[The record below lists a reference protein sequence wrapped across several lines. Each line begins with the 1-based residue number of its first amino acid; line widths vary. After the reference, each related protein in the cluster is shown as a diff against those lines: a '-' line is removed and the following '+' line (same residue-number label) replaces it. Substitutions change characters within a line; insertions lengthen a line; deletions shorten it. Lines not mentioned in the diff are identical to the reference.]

1 MLWHTLKLLGRFCP
15 FALSVAGLICLAIVF
30 AGCTSSSSPS
40 GFYFMKLNLT
50 NFPDLSNLHL
60 RRGLSIAGVDT
71 SSVTSGAS
79 DAANSATK
87 LAANEVAQVSTAVQ
101 TKADQ
106 ARDRLEILSK
116 DLRLHLPA
124 YYAVGLWGYCQ
135 GDNSTG
141 PFAKCSKPSTSFSF
155 DLLEILGS
163 ASEEINDML
172 PKSDNKVLGGY
183 HNFSMW
189 TILAYIL
196 GFIFTIATI
205 IIQVLLLILSKGK
218 IFLIASSILASVFV
232 TSASI
237 GVTVIYGLITGD
249 IKSVSHPLGAHAS
262 LGAQSLTSAWL
273 AVVFSISAL
282 LVWLIEMCCCC
293 F

>member
-15 FALSVAGLICLAIVF
+15 LALSVAGLICLAIVF

-40 GFYFMKLNLT
+40 DFYFMKLNLT
-50 NFPDLSNLHL
+50 NFPDFSSLHL

-87 LAANEVAQVSTAVQ
+87 VAANEVAQVSTTVK

-106 ARDRLEILSK
+106 ARDRLETLSK

-135 GDNSTG
+135 GHNSTG
-141 PFAKCSKPSTSFSF
+141 PFANCSKPSTSFSF

-163 ASEEINDML
+163 ASEEIKDML
-172 PKSDNKVLGGY
+172 PKNDNKVLAGY
-183 HNFSMW
+183 HDFSRW

-196 GFIFTIATI
+196 GFIFTVATI
-205 IIQVLLLILSKGK
+205 IIQVVLLILSKGEN
-218 IFLIASSILASVFV
+218 IPHRLLYCRSNF
-232 TSASI
+232 
-237 GVTVIYGLITGD
+237 G
-249 IKSVSHPLGAHAS
+249 S
-262 LGAQSLTSAWL
+262 L
-273 AVVFSISAL
+273 
-282 LVWLIEMCCCC
+282 
-293 F
+293 